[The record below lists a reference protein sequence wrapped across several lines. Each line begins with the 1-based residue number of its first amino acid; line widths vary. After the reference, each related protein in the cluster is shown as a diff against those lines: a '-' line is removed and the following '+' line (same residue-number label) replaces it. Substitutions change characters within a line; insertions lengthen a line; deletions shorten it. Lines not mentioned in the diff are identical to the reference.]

1 VARPADA
8 AARPARSDLTS
19 EGRWREPES
28 ASIAHA
34 DKSLHVNEPEHA
46 MPCTFATHV
55 YRSTSAPRRCRHP
68 NRHALPIALILAC
81 LPLMSRAADDPR
93 SGQPASIGGYA
104 MPTWQAAD
112 AVAECALVFR
122 DGFDRGTLSQPG
134 SDGQPITYTTLG
146 GYTIKV
152 DRTTVT
158 VTDPYGMN
166 TVQHWGDPHENLNGK
181 HIKDWGGMTGWSGER
196 RSVVLGDGAKL
207 TLQAA
212 AWNGVVELASIYDHD
227 RNVQFRNADNVV
239 LHHAVDAGDTSQRD
253 LAQYDGETALFVTDP
268 ESRTASYDDIY
279 NETFDTAGDPVQVP
293 ITQPLGTTGGCANPN
308 QVNDYFDDAN
318 QGHT

>member
-1 VARPADA
+1 MTCTPAVQASHSTPTPHERHRP
-8 AARPARSDLTS
+8 RP
-19 EGRWREPES
+19 
-28 ASIAHA
+28 
-34 DKSLHVNEPEHA
+34 V
-46 MPCTFATHV
+46 
-55 YRSTSAPRRCRHP
+55 
-68 NRHALPIALILAC
+68 ALPIALMLAC
-81 LPLMSRAADDPR
+81 LPVMSRAADDPR

-104 MPTWQAAD
+104 MPAWQAED
-112 AVAECALVFR
+112 VAACPRVFR

-134 SDGQPITYTTLG
+134 SDGQPMTYTTLG

-212 AWNGVVELASIYDHD
+212 AWNGVVELTSIYDQD
-227 RNVQFRNADNVV
+227 RNVRFSNADNVV
-239 LHHAVDAGDTSQRD
+239 LHHAVDADDTSQRD

-268 ESRTASYDDIY
+268 ESRTANYDDIY

-293 ITQPLGTTGGCANPN
+293 ITQPLGATGGCANPN